1 MKLSTRLTLAAAL
14 CALALAAATFPS
26 ETRAGQEERQR
37 IAVQPTPNA
46 SPKQQKEAAKKAQ
59 SASEVF
65 EQVMGAPDRSI
76 PRELLDRAEAVAVF
90 PGMLKAG
97 FVVGGRGGS
106 GVISRR
112 VTGGWSAPA
121 FFKMGGA
128 SVGLQIGA
136 ARTDLVLLFMND
148 DALRGL
154 LEDKLEVGGEASAA
168 AGPVGRTASASTNL
182 TLDAGILS
190 YSRSKGLF
198 AGLELKGA
206 VINPDNNLNEALY
219 GLKARDILTGA
230 KPATPAPTEAS
241 LSPGER
247 DLLAKSPVNA
257 APDIRDKIVA
267 ENQELTELDRRTF
280 LFILNFQ
287 KKQFQAQDEALDPKA
302 EMARLRGQ
310 AQPGDVVTVHTGS
323 TPIPAS

>member
-1 MKLSTRLTLAAAL
+1 MRLSTRITLSAVA
-14 CALALAAATFPS
+14 CALAAAVLPLPTD
-26 ETRAGQEERQR
+26 TQARQEERQR
-37 IAVQPTPNA
+37 IATRPAANA
-46 SPKQQKEAAKKAQ
+46 SPKQQKDASKKAD
-59 SASEVF
+59 SAARVL
-65 EQVMGAPDRSI
+65 EQVMGTPDRSI

-112 VTGGWSAPA
+112 VTGGWGAPA
-121 FFKMGGA
+121 YFKMGGA

-136 ARTDLVLLFMND
+136 ARTDLVLLFMNEA
-148 DALRGL
+148 ALKGL

-168 AGPVGRTASASTNL
+168 AGPVGRTASATTNL

-219 GLKARDILTGA
+219 GLKAKDVLTGTNKVSMA
-230 KPATPAPTEAS
+230 DV
-241 LSPGER
+241 LPGVIVFPNT
-247 DLLAKSPVNA
+247 LARYS
-257 APDIRDKIVA
+257 IR
-267 ENQELTELDRRTF
+267 
-280 LFILNFQ
+280 
-287 KKQFQAQDEALDPKA
+287 
-302 EMARLRGQ
+302 
-310 AQPGDVVTVHTGS
+310 
-323 TPIPAS
+323 

>member
-1 MKLSTRLTLAAAL
+1 LTLLAVVG
-14 CALALAAATFPS
+14 ALALSSATVP
-26 ETRAGQEERQR
+26 TNTHARQEERQR
-37 IAVQPTPNA
+37 VATRPTPNA
-46 SPKQQKEAAKKAQ
+46 SPKQQKEAAKKAE
-59 SASEVF
+59 SAANVF
-65 EQVMGAPDRSI
+65 QQVMGAPDRSI
-76 PRELLDRAEAVAVF
+76 PHQLLERAEAVAVF

-136 ARTDLVLLFMND
+136 AKTDLILLFMNP
-148 DALRGL
+148 DALKGL
-154 LEDKLEVGGEASAA
+154 LEDKLEMGGEASAA
-168 AGPVGRTASASTNL
+168 AGPVGRTASATTNL

-219 GLKARDILTGA
+219 GLKAKDVLTGA
-230 KPATPAPTEAS
+230 NKINMADV
-241 LSPGER
+241 LPGVITFPNT
-247 DLLAKSPVNA
+247 LARYSIK
-257 APDIRDKIVA
+257 
-267 ENQELTELDRRTF
+267 
-280 LFILNFQ
+280 
-287 KKQFQAQDEALDPKA
+287 
-302 EMARLRGQ
+302 
-310 AQPGDVVTVHTGS
+310 
-323 TPIPAS
+323 

>member
-1 MKLSTRLTLAAAL
+1 MLAAA
-14 CALALAAATFPS
+14 CVAAASFVVPLNVSARQESRERVAVKPS
-26 ETRAGQEERQR
+26 A
-37 IAVQPTPNA
+37 NA
-46 SPKQQKEAAKKAQ
+46 SPKQQREATKKAE
-59 SASEVF
+59 SASRVF

-76 PRELLDRAEAVAVF
+76 PKELLDRAEAVAVF

-136 ARTDLVLLFMND
+136 AKTDLILLFMNES
-148 DALRGL
+148 ALKGL

-230 KPATPAPTEAS
+230 NKVQMADV
-241 LSPGER
+241 LPG
-247 DLLAKSPVNA
+247 V
-257 APDIRDKIVA
+257 I
-267 ENQELTELDRRTF
+267 TF
-280 LFILNFQ
+280 PNTLG
-287 KKQFQAQDEALDPKA
+287 
-302 EMARLRGQ
+302 RYSVR
-310 AQPGDVVTVHTGS
+310 
-323 TPIPAS
+323 

>member
-1 MKLSTRLTLAAAL
+1 MKLSTRLTLAAVL
-14 CALALAAATFPS
+14 GALALSAATFP
-26 ETRAGQEERQR
+26 TRTSARQEERQR
-37 IAVQPTPNA
+37 VATRPTPNA
-46 SPKQQKEAAKKAQ
+46 SPKQQKEAAKKAE
-59 SASEVF
+59 SASNVF

-128 SVGLQIGA
+128 SLGLQIGA
-136 ARTDLVLLFMND
+136 AKTDLVLLFMNEE
-148 DALRGL
+148 ALKGL
-154 LEDKLEVGGEASAA
+154 LEDKLELGGEASAA
-168 AGPVGRTASASTNL
+168 AGPVGRTASATTNL

-198 AGLELKGA
+198 AGLEIKGA

-219 GLKARDILTGA
+219 GLKAKGVLTGA
-230 KPATPAPTEAS
+230 NKINMADV
-241 LSPGER
+241 LPGIITFPNT
-247 DLLAKSPVNA
+247 LARYSVK
-257 APDIRDKIVA
+257 
-267 ENQELTELDRRTF
+267 
-280 LFILNFQ
+280 
-287 KKQFQAQDEALDPKA
+287 
-302 EMARLRGQ
+302 
-310 AQPGDVVTVHTGS
+310 
-323 TPIPAS
+323 

>member
-1 MKLSTRLTLAAAL
+1 MKLSTRVVLLAAV
-14 CALALAAATFPS
+14 CALAASSVPPLNASA
-26 ETRAGQEERQR
+26 RQEERER
-37 IAVQPTPNA
+37 KAVRPSANA
-46 SPKQQKEAAKKAQ
+46 SPKQQRDATKKAE
-59 SASEVF
+59 SASRVF

-76 PRELLDRAEAVAVF
+76 PKELLDRAEAVAVF

-136 ARTDLVLLFMND
+136 AKTDLILLFMNA
-148 DALRGL
+148 DALKGL

-230 KPATPAPTEAS
+230 NKVQMADV
-241 LSPGER
+241 LPGVI
-247 DLLAKSPVNA
+247 LFPNTLARYSV
-257 APDIRDKIVA
+257 R
-267 ENQELTELDRRTF
+267 
-280 LFILNFQ
+280 
-287 KKQFQAQDEALDPKA
+287 
-302 EMARLRGQ
+302 
-310 AQPGDVVTVHTGS
+310 
-323 TPIPAS
+323 

>member
-1 MKLSTRLTLAAAL
+1 MKLSTRLILLAVSG
-14 CALALAAATFPS
+14 ALALSVATLP
-26 ETRAGQEERQR
+26 TGTQARQEERQR
-37 IAVQPTPNA
+37 VATRPTPNA
-46 SPKQQKEAAKKAQ
+46 SPKQQKDASKKAE
-59 SASEVF
+59 SASKVF

-106 GVISRR
+106 GLISRR

-121 FFKMGGA
+121 FFKLGGA

-136 ARTDLVLLFMND
+136 SKTDFVLLFMNEY
-148 DALRGL
+148 AIRGL
-154 LEDKLEVGGEASAA
+154 LEDKFEMGGEASAA
-168 AGPVGRTASASTNL
+168 AGPVGRAASATTNL

-219 GLKARDILTGA
+219 GLKARDLLTGSNRVA
-230 KPATPAPTEAS
+230 MTDV
-241 LSPGER
+241 LPGVIVFPNT
-247 DLLAKSPVNA
+247 LARYSIK
-257 APDIRDKIVA
+257 
-267 ENQELTELDRRTF
+267 
-280 LFILNFQ
+280 
-287 KKQFQAQDEALDPKA
+287 
-302 EMARLRGQ
+302 
-310 AQPGDVVTVHTGS
+310 
-323 TPIPAS
+323 

>member
-1 MKLSTRLTLAAAL
+1 MKSSTRMILSAAGCVFAASAAL
-14 CALALAAATFPS
+14 VLPTDA
-26 ETRAGQEERQR
+26 RARQEQPQQQEEQQQRQR
-37 IAVQPTPNA
+37 KVTRPAANA
-46 SPKQQKEAAKKAQ
+46 SPGQQKNASKKAD
-59 SASEVF
+59 SASRVF

-136 ARTDLVLLFMND
+136 AKTDLILLFMNE

-154 LEDKLEVGGEASAA
+154 LEDKLEMGGEASAA
-168 AGPVGRTASASTNL
+168 AGPVGRTASATTNL

-219 GLKARDILTGA
+219 GLKAKEVLTGA
-230 KPATPAPTEAS
+230 NKVNMADV
-241 LSPGER
+241 LPGVIFFTNT
-247 DLLAKSPVNA
+247 LARYSIK
-257 APDIRDKIVA
+257 
-267 ENQELTELDRRTF
+267 
-280 LFILNFQ
+280 
-287 KKQFQAQDEALDPKA
+287 
-302 EMARLRGQ
+302 
-310 AQPGDVVTVHTGS
+310 
-323 TPIPAS
+323 

>member
-1 MKLSTRLTLAAAL
+1 MKFSTRITLSAAA
-14 CALALAAATFPS
+14 CALAAAALVTP
-26 ETRAGQEERQR
+26 TGARQQEQPEQPQQQEQQERQR
-37 IAVQPTPNA
+37 TVTRPSANA
-46 SPKQQKEAAKKAQ
+46 SPKQQKDASKKADT
-59 SASEVF
+59 ASRVF

-112 VTGGWSAPA
+112 ITGGWSAPA

-128 SVGLQIGA
+128 SLGLQIGA
-136 ARTDLVLLFMND
+136 AKTDLILLFMND

-219 GLKARDILTGA
+219 GLKAKQVLTGTNKVSMA
-230 KPATPAPTEAS
+230 DV
-241 LSPGER
+241 LPGIIVFPNT
-247 DLLAKSPVNA
+247 LARYSIK
-257 APDIRDKIVA
+257 
-267 ENQELTELDRRTF
+267 
-280 LFILNFQ
+280 
-287 KKQFQAQDEALDPKA
+287 
-302 EMARLRGQ
+302 
-310 AQPGDVVTVHTGS
+310 
-323 TPIPAS
+323 